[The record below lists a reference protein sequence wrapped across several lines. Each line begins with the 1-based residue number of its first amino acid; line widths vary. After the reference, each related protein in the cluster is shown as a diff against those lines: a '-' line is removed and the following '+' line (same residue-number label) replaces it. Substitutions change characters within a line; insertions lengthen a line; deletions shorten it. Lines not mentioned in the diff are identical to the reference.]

1 MRDQRKTEIKV
12 GLTVLLAI
20 LVFIWILGWAKNFS
34 LSSRENIIK
43 VSFNNVAGLEIGD
56 QVTVN
61 GMRKGFVREMNVRT
75 NSVLVHLSI
84 DKDVML
90 KEDASF
96 AISMLDLM
104 GGKKVEVFPGS
115 SEKPIDFSYTFNGK
129 FLADIPSAMSLLGSV
144 QDDLVIV
151 LKEVKTSL
159 TSVNN
164 YLSDERLNSDVK
176 KSITNLSLLTEKLNL
191 MLSENRNDLR
201 NITRNAS
208 ELTETSK
215 EILSTNKENIN
226 QLFSELKT
234 VVNKSDTL
242 LTNLNNLSK
251 ETLNQKNNIGKILYD
266 DNLMNDLKKTL
277 QQVNEL
283 TSILIHQLQ
292 NDGVNVDANIF

>member
-176 KSITNLSLLTEKLNL
+176 KSITNLSILTEKLNL